1 MIRKV
6 VMRMMMTGLKRMGQ
20 GLAVTALLFAG
31 ATAQQIQPPDAAHLE
46 LALRKLNVLGSA
58 LYVGAHPDDENSAV
72 IATLAEG
79 RLLRTAYLSMTRGE
93 GGQNLIGPEQ
103 GTLMGMIRTQELLAA
118 RRVDGG
124 EQYFT
129 RAIDFGYSKTSK
141 ETISFWGREK
151 IVSDIVWVIRSF
163 RPDVIMTR
171 FSDTLG
177 GHGNHLASAILTEE
191 AFDKAGDPS
200 QFPEQLRYVKP
211 WKPKRIV
218 FNVFR
223 WSGGVAPSTNSVRLN
238 VGEYNPLLG
247 KSYTEISGLSRSMHK
262 SQGVGSGQYRGELW
276 QYFEPTKGEPATTD
290 LFDGVNTT
298 WSRVKGGEHVGSI
311 LKQAQNSFRADD
323 PAASVPLL
331 VRALHELN
339 TLESDPWVEQKR
351 KELTKVILGCCG
363 IWTDALAAT
372 YEVSPGASIPI
383 TVSAINRSAVS
394 VLLERVHAKFGADT
408 VLTAALNDNVPSDL
422 KLALTIPRDQPLSQ
436 PYWLETEPSH
446 NSYRVSDQRLIGL
459 PENPPAL
466 TVDVTF
472 RIGGES
478 IPVQIPVR
486 YRWIDPVAGEQYRP
500 VIVVPPVAVNLVNA
514 TVVTPD
520 DSERDVRV
528 IVRGTGTKRSGE
540 VHLDLP
546 ESWTASPRSVPF
558 SLASG
563 NDEVAATFRIK
574 PLQGA
579 VNGSF
584 TAVARLSGET
594 IDRGMTTINYPHIP
608 IQTLFPRSTGNLV
621 RVDLKTGGK
630 RIGYIVGS
638 GDGIPDALRQ
648 VGYDVTLLSD
658 EDLETADLSSYDA
671 IVAGVR
677 AYNTREKL
685 PAQQE
690 RLMAYVRNGGTYVVQ
705 YMTPRREGTDAMGP
719 YPFTISRDRVTDETA
734 IIRFLKPQHRLL
746 NVPNKITQADFSGW
760 VQERGLY
767 FANQWDSRYQTIL
780 ECRDAGE
787 AELPGGL
794 LYAHVGKGAFVFTG
808 YAFFRQLPAGVPGA
822 FRLFSNILGAR

>member
-1 MIRKV
+1 
-6 VMRMMMTGLKRMGQ
+6 MMTGLKRMGQ
-20 GLAVTALLFAG
+20 GLAAIVLLFTG
-31 ATAQQIQPPDAAHLE
+31 ATAQHIQPRDAAHLE

-79 RLLRTAYLSMTRGE
+79 RLVRTAYLSMTRGE

-118 RRVDGG
+118 RRIDGG

-151 IVSDIVWVIRSF
+151 IVSDIVWIIRSF

-177 GHGNHLASAILTEE
+177 GHGNHLASAILAEE

-200 QFPEQLRYVKP
+200 QFPEQLRFVKP

-218 FNVFR
+218 FNIFR
-223 WSGGVAPSTNSVRLN
+223 WSGGVAPTSNSVRLD
-238 VGEYNPLLG
+238 VGGYNPLLG

-262 SQGVGSGQYRGELW
+262 SQGVGSGQYRGVVW
-276 QYFEPTKGEPATTD
+276 QYFEPTKGERATAD

-298 WSRVKGGEHVGSI
+298 WSRVKGGERVGSI
-311 LKQAQNSFRADD
+311 LKQAQDSFRADD
-323 PAASVPLL
+323 PSASVPLL

-339 TLESDPWVEQKR
+339 TLGPDPWVEQKR
-351 KELTKVILGCCG
+351 KELTKGILGCCG
-363 IWTDALAAT
+363 IWTDALATT

-394 VLLERVHAKFGADT
+394 VSLERVHAVFGTDT
-408 VLTAALNDNVPSDL
+408 VLTAALKNNDPSNL
-422 KLALTIPRDQPLSQ
+422 KLTLRIPRDQPLSQ
-436 PYWLETEPSH
+436 PYWLETEPAH
-446 NSYRVSDQRLIGL
+446 NSYGVSDQRLIGL

-466 TVDVTF
+466 TVGVTF

-478 IPVQIPVR
+478 IPVRIPVQ

-514 TVVTPD
+514 TVVVPD
-520 DSERDVRV
+520 DSEREVRV
-528 IVRGTGTKRSGE
+528 IVRGTGTKHSGE

-546 ESWTASPRSVPF
+546 ESWSVSPQSVPF
-558 SLASG
+558 SLAGG
-563 NDEVAATFRIK
+563 NREIAAMFRIK

-584 TAVARLSGET
+584 TAIARLGGET

-608 IQTLFPRSTGNLV
+608 IQTLFPRSTGKLV

-658 EDLETADLSSYDA
+658 EDLESADLSSYDA

-685 PAQQE
+685 PALQE

-705 YMTPRREGTDAMGP
+705 YMTPRRQGTDAMGP
-719 YPFTISRDRVTDETA
+719 YPFTISRDRVTDENA
-734 IIRFLKPQHRLL
+734 NMHFLEPRHRLL
-746 NVPNKITQADFSGW
+746 NIPNKITQADFSGW
-760 VQERGLY
+760 IQERGLY
-767 FANQWDSRYQTIL
+767 FANQWDPRYQTVL

-787 AELPGGL
+787 AQLPGGL
-794 LYAHVGKGAFVFTG
+794 LYAHVGKGAYVFTG
-808 YAFFRQLPAGVPGA
+808 YSFFRQLPAGVPGA
-822 FRLFSNILGAR
+822 FRLFSNILAAR